1 MSNSELVT
9 LCCLYSFWRQK
20 VTQEPLPSKKC
31 LQDLLSSGIVTQV
44 PTKSSRHPPSPP
56 DLCCHLLCCTGNE
69 PEQMNPS
76 EPLEFFHQEQVFCS
90 GLVLC
95 QTKSKW
101 LIERTHKCWVQN
113 SASSGS
119 TRMHVWGDGAL
130 RVAQLLWFPAFWIG
144 RCWVHIKE
152 HIKLFSVA
160 FTNWPKA
167 STCVKACAKVCEGAR
182 KVYSFISRSALRIQ
196 WYSLSIFT
204 YHWLQF
210 SWETGHLKRTYL
222 TSSSSPQ
229 RTAGNPS

>member
-44 PTKSSRHPPSPP
+44 PTKSSRHPPSPL

-95 QTKSKW
+95 RS
-101 LIERTHKCWVQN
+101 QN
-113 SASSGS
+113 GS
-119 TRMHVWGDGAL
+119 YKG
-130 RVAQLLWFPAFWIG
+130 
-144 RCWVHIKE
+144 
-152 HIKLFSVA
+152 
-160 FTNWPKA
+160 
-167 STCVKACAKVCEGAR
+167 
-182 KVYSFISRSALRIQ
+182 
-196 WYSLSIFT
+196 
-204 YHWLQF
+204 
-210 SWETGHLKRTYL
+210 L
-222 TSSSSPQ
+222 TSAEF
-229 RTAGNPS
+229 RTVQAVGAQGCMCEVMGPSG